1 MITPDC
7 PICGGTHWPGMPHQ
21 TAQNDQGLDDSGN
34 EVTDAPE
41 SVGAKCA
48 VEGASPGFDRK
59 TYQRGYMKKYMA
71 DRRAKLKAQS
81 PKPTTS
87 A

>member
-1 MITPDC
+1 
-7 PICGGTHWPGMPHQ
+7 MPHQ
-21 TAQNDQGLDDSGN
+21 TVHNDQGLDDSGN
-34 EVTDAPE
+34 KGTDVPE
-41 SVGAKCA
+41 SVSAKCA
-48 VEGASPGFDRK
+48 VEPDTAKARK
-59 TYQRGYMKKYMA
+59 AEYMKKYMA